1 MRSDGF
7 GLSQTNWQL
16 ITKLLLKPVKEAG
29 GRVWIFGS
37 RARGDYQQFSDLD
50 VLIAGAVTSELISSI
65 EEQLEE
71 STLPV
76 RVDLVL
82 ESNLADTYRAGV
94 LKERVEIS

>member
-1 MRSDGF
+1 MLDRF
-7 GLSQTNWQL
+7 GLSQPHWEL
-16 ITKLLLKPVKEAG
+16 VTKLLIQPVKEAG

-37 RARGDYQQFSDLD
+37 RARGDHRKFSDLD
-50 VLIAGAVTSELISSI
+50 VLIAGSISPGLISSI
-65 EEQLEE
+65 GEQLEE

-82 ESNLADTYRAGV
+82 EPNLADAYRTGV

>member
-1 MRSDGF
+1 MSSDRF
-7 GLSQTNWQL
+7 GLSQPYWEL
-16 ITKLLLKPVKEAG
+16 LTKLLLGPIKEAG

-50 VLIAGAVTSELISSI
+50 VLIGGPITPDLISSI
-65 EEQLEE
+65 GEQLEE
-71 STLPV
+71 STLPI

-82 ESNLADTYRAGV
+82 EPNVADVYQAGV